1 MPDIPGCRAD
11 AAQAGA
17 GTPPDADSNGPDG
30 PAGDAVPLYRSG
42 RRRRS
47 RLVVSLYGFSLFIAG
62 FAVWAAV
69 TWVLPAKH
77 RYLFPSPLLTLRM
90 LWESMPELLAGTCS
104 SFMILAP
111 AYGGAVV
118 LGALWGLLVGSSER
132 LRMIFI
138 PFARVVAP
146 VPPTVYIPYAIALL
160 PTFRSSA
167 VFIVLLAAFWPVF
180 MNAAAGSLAV
190 PEQYRDNA
198 GILGFTRCEY
208 LRRVAFPSALPH
220 IFNGMHVGLGM
231 AFIMLTVAELFGATS
246 GLGRFVQ
253 YYADYADFPRMLA
266 GILYTGLITFLSM
279 TGLGIL
285 EKKVVF
291 WPH

>member
-1 MPDIPGCRAD
+1 MPDILDRCAD
-11 AAQAGA
+11 AAQTGA
-17 GTPPDADSNGPDG
+17 GTLPPFVGNDPER
-30 PAGDAVPLYRSG
+30 PAEVTASLYRSG
-42 RRRRS
+42 KRRRS

-62 FAVWAAV
+62 FAAWAAV
-69 TWVLPAKH
+69 AWVLPAKH
-77 RYLFPSPLLTLRM
+77 RYLFPSPWLTLRM
-90 LWESMPELLAGTCS
+90 LWESIPELLVGTGS
-104 SFMILAP
+104 SFLILAP
-111 AYGGAVV
+111 AYCGAVI
-118 LGALWGLLVGSSER
+118 LGAVWGLLVGSSER

-167 VFIVLLAAFWPVF
+167 IFIVLLAAFWPVF

-198 GILGFTRCEY
+198 GILGFTRLEY
-208 LRRVAFPSALPH
+208 LCRVAFPSALPH

-231 AFIMLTVAELFGATS
+231 AFIMLTVAELFGSTS

-279 TGLGIL
+279 SGLGIL
-285 EKKVVF
+285 ERKVVF